1 MWQENRNASEAAN
14 VGSNPTTPAI
24 FLRKETIMS
33 ETVKVNSSAISE
45 VTSNYDTH
53 VLTIQFVRGAEY
65 DYPEVPAIEFKNLIS
80 APSVG
85 KYYNTHLQHYSIAS

>member
-1 MWQENRNASEAAN
+1 
-14 VGSNPTTPAI
+14 
-24 FLRKETIMS
+24 MS

-45 VTSNYDTH
+45 VTYNYDTH

-65 DYPEVPAIEFKNLIS
+65 DYPEVPATEFKNLVS

-85 KYYNTHLQHYSIAS
+85 KYYNAHIRQYSTAS